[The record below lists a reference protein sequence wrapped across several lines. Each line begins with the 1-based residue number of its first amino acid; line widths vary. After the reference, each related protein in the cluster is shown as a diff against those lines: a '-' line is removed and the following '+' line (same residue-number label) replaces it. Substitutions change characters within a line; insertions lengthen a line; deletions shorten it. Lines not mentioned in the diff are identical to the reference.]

1 MKFRVLYA
9 GDSEV
14 GGPAN
19 YLLAVLRQGG
29 FRVTHV
35 PPKHSLKMADVKREW
50 DAVILSDYP
59 AKSCSAQVQ
68 VEISRCVG
76 RGAGFLMV
84 GGWASF
90 SAPWGLWQGSILER
104 ILPIWCLGKDD
115 RTNFFSGAAVI
126 PKEPHSA
133 FDPKIFRKLP
143 MICGLNRVIAKD
155 SGKVILTSK
164 PIWVRSSAG
173 QLSASFK
180 NKELPLLIM
189 DQNPK
194 MRVAAYTSDFAPHW
208 CGGLVDWGEKRL
220 KLPVAP
226 GIGVEV
232 GDFYA
237 KFIISL
243 VNWLC
248 GGSSSSPDF

>member
-1 MKFRVLYA
+1 MKSRVLYA
-9 GDSEV
+9 GDSEI

-29 FRVTHV
+29 FGVTHI
-35 PPKHSLKMADVKREW
+35 PPEQALKMADVRQEW

-59 AKSCSAQVQ
+59 AKSCGAQVQ
-68 VEISRCVG
+68 EEISRCVG
-76 RGAGFLMV
+76 QGAGLLMI

-104 ILPIWCLGKDD
+104 ILPIRCLGKDD

-126 PKEPHSA
+126 QKESHPA
-133 FDPKIFRKLP
+133 LDPKIFRKSP
-143 MICGLNRVIAKD
+143 SICGLNSVRVKD
-155 SGKVILTSK
+155 SGRVILAAK
-164 PIWVRSSAG
+164 PVLIRSTAVEV
-173 QLSASFK
+173 SASFK
-180 NKELPLLIM
+180 NKEFPLLII

-194 MRVAAYTSDFAPHW
+194 MRVAIYTSDFAPHW

-220 KLPVAP
+220 QLPVAP

-237 KFIISL
+237 RFIVSL
-243 VNWLC
+243 VNWIC
-248 GGSSSSPDF
+248 GGS